1 MIRTVNFKAI
11 VVELIVLLYILL
23 FVYAAVSKLLDFDK
37 FQVQIGQ
44 SPLLSAFAGPI
55 SVLVP
60 GLELFIV
67 LLLCLSKFRFWGL
80 LASFHLMVLFT
91 MYIFFILHYSSNIP
105 CSCGGILEA
114 LDWREHLVFNSIF
127 LFLALFCLV
136 FYSPKP
142 SFFNKR
148 PYYLLL
154 ILLLSIIISFISLYV
169 LHYQS
174 ERITHQRNT
183 FIRRFD
189 SHAQPEQR
197 KKDLK
202 VNSYYFSG
210 YDNGILYLGNR
221 TAPLMVTKID
231 TVSLSSE
238 VDRIQL
244 DYSDF
249 TYKSLQ
255 VQVLGGDFYVT
266 DGTVPCIY
274 HGSTI
279 NWKAELQQGKAN
291 QFTLA
296 APMERDR
303 IAIRITSPSA
313 AANILGFYSISDS
326 LRLKI
331 NQTLLERQ
339 VDGIFDTDGMLL
351 YNASLD
357 CLVYVYYYR
366 NKYLTISK
374 DLKLLSEGKSID
386 TVSRAQISVARLS
399 EESTMRTPP
408 LVIHKLAATYQ
419 NLLFLYSERIGK
431 YEDRKMLDHAGIV
444 DVYDLN
450 TGAYVSSL
458 YVYHVEGKKMD
469 ALMVYGSKLYTLSGS
484 FLTVLPLDA
493 SITKNYNINKKLKRR
508 ND

>member
-1 MIRTVNFKAI
+1 MKILPQLKA
-11 VVELIVLLYILL
+11 LIVTVVSYLYILL
-23 FVYAAVSKLLDFDK
+23 FVYAAVSKLLDFEK

-80 LASFHLMVLFT
+80 LASFHLMVLFA
-91 MYIFFILHYSSNIP
+91 MYIYFILHYSSNIP

-114 LDWREHLVFNSIF
+114 LGWREHLVFNIVF
-127 LFLALFCLV
+127 LLLALFGLL
-136 FYSPKP
+136 FYSSKP

-154 ILLLSIIISFISLYV
+154 TLLISIIISFISLYV
-169 LHYQS
+169 LQYQS
-174 ERITHQRNT
+174 EKITHQRNT

-189 SHAQPEQR
+189 SHAQPEHQ
-197 KKDLK
+197 KKDLR

-210 YDNGILYLGNR
+210 FNDGILYLGNR
-221 TAPLMVTKID
+221 TAPLTMTKMD
-231 TVSLSSE
+231 TLSLSATIA
-238 VDRIQL
+238 RIQL
-244 DYSDF
+244 DHSDF
-249 TYKSLQ
+249 TYRSLQ
-255 VQVLGGDFYVT
+255 VQVLGGTFYVS
-266 DGTVPCIY
+266 DGTVPCLY
-274 HGSTI
+274 RGNTVA
-279 NWKAELQQGKAN
+279 WQGELQNGKATP
-291 QFTLA
+291 FTLA
-296 APMERDR
+296 APMGMDR
-303 IAIRITSPSA
+303 IAVRITSPSA
-313 AANILGFYSISDS
+313 AANILGFYSVSDS
-326 LRLKI
+326 LRLQV
-331 NQTLLERQ
+331 NPTLLEKQ
-339 VDGIFDTDGMLL
+339 VDGIFDTDGMML
-351 YNASLD
+351 YNSSLD
-357 CLVYVYYYR
+357 CLIYVYYYR

-374 DLKLLSEGKSID
+374 DLELISERKSID
-386 TVSRAQISVARLS
+386 TVSRAQISVARIS
-399 EESTMRTPP
+399 QESTFRTPP

-419 NLLFLYSERIGK
+419 NLLFIYSERMGK

-444 DVYDLN
+444 DVYNLN

-493 SITKNYNINKKLKRR
+493 SITKNYKINKKR
-508 ND
+508 NLRSD

>member
-1 MIRTVNFKAI
+1 MKISTSIRTYIITI
-11 VVELIVLLYILL
+11 VSYLYIFL
-23 FVYAAVSKLLDFDK
+23 FVYAAVSKLLDFEN
-37 FQVQIGQ
+37 FQIQIGQ
-44 SPLLSAFAGPI
+44 SPLLSAFAGPL

-60 GLELFIV
+60 GLELLIV
-67 LLLCLSKFRFWGL
+67 LLLCISKFRFWGL
-80 LASFHLMVLFT
+80 LACFQLMVLFT
-91 MYIFFILHYSSNIP
+91 MYIYFVLHYSANIP

-114 LDWREHLVFNSIF
+114 LGWGEHLVFNVIF
-127 LFLALFCLV
+127 LLLALVSLFL
-136 FYSPKP
+136 YTSQSIDSSKM
-142 SFFNKR
+142 
-148 PYYLLL
+148 PYYLVFL
-154 ILLLSIIISFISLYV
+154 LLLSITISFLILYV
-169 LHYQS
+169 LQYQS

-238 VDRIQL
+238 VNRIQL

-249 TYKSLQ
+249 TYRSLQ

-296 APMERDR
+296 APMARDR

-326 LRLKI
+326 LRIKI

-408 LVIHKLAATYQ
+408 LVIHKLAATFQ
-419 NLLFLYSERIGK
+419 NLLFIYSERIGK
-431 YEDRKMLDHAGIV
+431 YEDQKMLDHAGIV
-444 DVYDLN
+444 DVYNLN
-450 TGAYVSSL
+450 NGAYVSSL

-469 ALMVYGSKLYTLSGS
+469 ALMVYGSNLYTLNGN
-484 FLTVLPLDA
+484 FLSVLSLDA
-493 SITKNYNINKKLKRR
+493 TITKNYKMDNQLNRSK
-508 ND
+508 D